1 MPQTF
6 AVHSVVDV
14 IAAVVGVSV
23 GLWIA
28 CAFARRRL
36 DRGRPTSTPPTS
48 TTVSTRSDPAQS
60 DTGPRRPFR
69 MPAPVVAVASVAR
82 TARGPPPA
90 LPTSPGPLAP
100 APLSDPV

>member
-14 IAAVVGVSV
+14 IAAVAGVSV

-69 MPAPVVAVASVAR
+69 MPAPVVAVASAPW
-82 TARGPPPA
+82 TGLGPRPD
-90 LPTSPGPLAP
+90 LPNSPGHLRP
-100 APLSDPV
+100 AHL